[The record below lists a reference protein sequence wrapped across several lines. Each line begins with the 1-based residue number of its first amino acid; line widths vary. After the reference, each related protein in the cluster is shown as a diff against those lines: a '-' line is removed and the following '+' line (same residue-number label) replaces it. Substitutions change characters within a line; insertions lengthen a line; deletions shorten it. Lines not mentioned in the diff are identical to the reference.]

1 MPLELHWRK
10 TRPFPNRD
18 ALSRLFSTAS
28 VAALILCGAP
38 AHAVGLGEL
47 ELRSYLG
54 EPLHLR
60 VGVITQNSEEVDP
73 SCFAVVNTSRGDAI
87 VRRDV
92 RIALI
97 ETRNARYLEIRG
109 NSSFNEP
116 IGTIAVRAA
125 CKGDS
130 GVIREYP
137 ILLDPAPLLAP
148 TAATGATTA
157 REVPSRA
164 TAADPNPLSADTRA
178 ATAVTETTGATG
190 RWTVYAGDTL
200 NSLARGIYPAS
211 RARQNQYIAALRQL
225 NPELS
230 GIGNNTPLYPNSQ
243 LVLPDL
249 KALSAMRPGAAPR
262 MSADAAA
269 SASAEPAPP
278 SARTRPRATAERR
291 PRATPPMAR
300 EVKPVETVADA
311 KAATRQTVA
320 DTKAPVAT
328 TAGDGFRLRVSG
340 SEMDLSRTKGVTD
353 EERAYLRERRSLLDA
368 DDQTAQILALKNTV
382 SQIEKRLNEMQLKLA
397 TLPTPGGATGAG
409 TATGTAAG
417 TGIVPIDGPAA
428 SPPAT
433 PPATETT
440 AIKPA
445 PKPAPAPA
453 PLPRQGWIEQSLL
466 GLPLSWIIGGLSI
479 VALTCL
485 AWWLS
490 RRRKAETKTPLV
502 SGKPAA
508 RNETNDA
515 FNSWANEGPAAKPAA
530 TNSVVGEDGMT
541 DAERSAS
548 LLMGARREKPAPAQ
562 SPSARPLADA
572 KPATTS
578 TATRAAAGIAGAAAG
593 MGAAAASAKTMAS
606 TVAAPRKPAQPSL
619 AQRAQTDT
627 FELDEAAVPTSES
640 ATTEADR
647 TVEDRMRRLR
657 YMQERYPELGA
668 RTVSIDDP
676 DSVINAARLYN
687 EEKQLGKACELLIY
701 AVEER
706 PQEIRYWLAQFE
718 LFRIEKMVPQF
729 GDLAAKFEVLFGH
742 TDSWPK
748 VQQLGYTLDPLN
760 PLYAAAARVNEEDKF
775 NPMTENWLNAPIGDV
790 SNAISISH
798 ALVADLRSALFREHS
813 AKEEDLINVTS
824 RIAARAAA

>member
-1 MPLELHWRK
+1 MPLELLQRCSSPSNRRA
-10 TRPFPNRD
+10 TR
-18 ALSRLFSTAS
+18 RLLP
-28 VAALILCGAP
+28 VGVLAALLLCSAS

-60 VGVITQNSEEVDP
+60 IGVITQSGEEIDP
-73 SCFAVVNTSRGDAI
+73 SCFAVVNTSRGDAV

-109 NSSFNEP
+109 NNSFNEP

-125 CKGDS
+125 CRGDS

-148 TAATGATTA
+148 TATTGAA
-157 REVPSRA
+157 APREIPSRA
-164 TAADPNPLSADTRA
+164 TGADPNPIGADTRA
-178 ATAVTETTGATG
+178 ANAVAETTGATG

-200 NSLARGIYPAS
+200 NSLARGIYPGS

-230 GIGNNTPLYPNSQ
+230 GISNDTPLYPNSQ

-262 MSADAAA
+262 ASSATA
-269 SASAEPAPP
+269 STASAESPPPA
-278 SARTRPRATAERR
+278 RRPRATVERR
-291 PRATPPMAR
+291 PRATPPTVR
-300 EVKPVETVADA
+300 EPKAADKVADA
-311 KAATRQTVA
+311 KPASTQPDAKPPAAV
-320 DTKAPVAT
+320 T
-328 TAGDGFRLRVSG
+328 TPGEGFRLRVSG
-340 SEMDLSRTKGVTD
+340 SEMDLARSKGVTD

-397 TLPTPGGATGAG
+397 TLPGAAGA
-409 TATGTAAG
+409 GTAAG
-417 TGIVPIDGPAA
+417 TGVVPIDAPATA
-428 SPPAT
+428 PTPTPAT
-433 PPATETT
+433 PAIEPA
-440 AIKPA
+440 KPTPVA
-445 PKPAPAPA
+445 KPAPAPA
-453 PLPRQGWIEQSLL
+453 PLPRQGWIEQTLL
-466 GLPLSWIIGGLSI
+466 GLPLSWVIGGLS
-479 VALTCL
+479 ALALVCL

-490 RRRKAETKTPLV
+490 RRGRKAEAKAPLIAD
-502 SGKPAA
+502 KPNA
-508 RNETNDA
+508 RAETNDA
-515 FNSWANEGPAAKPAA
+515 FASWANESPATKPTAA
-530 TNSVVGEDGMT
+530 NTTVGEDGMT
-541 DAERSAS
+541 DAERSAA
-548 LLMGARREKPAPAQ
+548 LLMGRREKPAASPAPAGPRAE
-562 SPSARPLADA
+562 S
-572 KPATTS
+572 KPATS
-578 TATRAAAGIAGAAAG
+578 TATKAAGTAAAIGAT
-593 MGAAAASAKTMAS
+593 AAAAKALASSAGTPRKSPQAS
-606 TVAAPRKPAQPSL
+606 LAPRT
-619 AQRAQTDT
+619 QTDT
-627 FELDEAAVPTSES
+627 FELDEASVPTSEDAVS
-640 ATTEADR
+640 EADR

-718 LFRIEKMVPQF
+718 LFRVEKMISQY
-729 GDLAAKFEVLFGH
+729 GDLAAKFEVLFGQ

-748 VQQLGYTLDPLN
+748 VQQLGYALDPAN
-760 PLYAAAARVNEEDKF
+760 PLYAAAAQVKEEDKF
-775 NPMTENWLNAPIGDV
+775 NPLTENWLNAPMGDV

-798 ALVADLRSALFREHS
+798 ALVADLRSALFREHG

-824 RIAARAAA
+824 RIAAARAAA

>member
-1 MPLELHWRK
+1 MRADSHHSMLLDLLPRLTSSPQHRRAFGRLLPVS
-10 TRPFPNRD
+10 TLA
-18 ALSRLFSTAS
+18 ALAFCSAS
-28 VAALILCGAP
+28 VQ
-38 AHAVGLGEL
+38 AVGLGEL

-60 VGVITQNSEEVDP
+60 IGVITQSGEEIDP
-73 SCFAVVNTSRGDAI
+73 SCFAVVNTSRGDAV

-125 CKGDS
+125 CRGDS

-148 TAATGATTA
+148 TATTGATA
-157 REVPSRA
+157 PREIPSRA

-178 ATAVTETTGATG
+178 ATAVAETTGATG

-200 NSLARGIYPAS
+200 NSLARGIYPGS

-230 GIGNNTPLYPNSQ
+230 GIGNDTPLYPNSQ

-262 MSADAAA
+262 ASSAVTSTASADT
-269 SASAEPAPP
+269 PP
-278 SARTRPRATAERR
+278 PPRRPRATVERR
-291 PRATPPMAR
+291 PRATPPPVR
-300 EVKPVETVADA
+300 ESKLADKIADA
-311 KAATRQTVA
+311 KPTPAQQDAKPPAAATT
-320 DTKAPVAT
+320 P
-328 TAGDGFRLRVSG
+328 GEGFRLRVSG
-340 SEMDLSRTKGVTD
+340 SEMDLARSKGVTD

-397 TLPTPGGATGAG
+397 TLPAAAGA
-409 TATGTAAG
+409 GTAAG
-417 TGIVPIDGPAA
+417 TGVVPIDAPVAAPTTPAA
-428 SPPAT
+428 
-433 PPATETT
+433 TEPV
-440 AIKPA
+440 APKPA
-445 PKPAPAPA
+445 AKPAPAPA
-453 PLPRQGWIEQSLL
+453 PLPRQGWIEQTLL
-466 GLPLSWIIGGLSI
+466 GLPLSWVIGGLS
-479 VALTCL
+479 ALALLCL

-490 RRRKAETKTPLV
+490 RRGRKAPANAPLV
-502 SGKPAA
+502 AEKPSVRA
-508 RNETNDA
+508 ETNDA
-515 FNSWANEGPAAKPAA
+515 FNKWANESPASKPVAA
-530 TNSVVGEDGMT
+530 TPVVGEDGMT
-541 DAERSAS
+541 DAERSAA
-548 LLMGARREKPAPAQ
+548 LLMGRKEKPAASPAPAAPRAE
-562 SPSARPLADA
+562 S
-572 KPATTS
+572 KPAASNAAKAAGT
-578 TATRAAAGIAGAAAG
+578 AAALGAT
-593 MGAAAASAKTMAS
+593 AAAAKGLALS
-606 TVAAPRKPAQPSL
+606 TGAPRKSPQPSL
-619 AQRAQTDT
+619 APRTQTDT
-627 FELDEAAVPTSES
+627 FELDEAAAPTSEDAVS
-640 ATTEADR
+640 DADR

-718 LFRIEKMVPQF
+718 LFRVEKMIPQF
-729 GDLAAKFEVLFGH
+729 SDLAAKFEVLFGQ

-748 VQQLGYTLDPLN
+748 VQQLGYALEPSN
-760 PLYAAAARVNEEDKF
+760 PLYAAAAQVKDEDKF
-775 NPMTENWLNAPIGDV
+775 NPLTENWLNAPMGDA

>member
-1 MPLELHWRK
+1 MPLESPSRE
-10 TRPFPNRD
+10 TRPFSNRV
-18 ALSRLFSTAS
+18 ANSRVLVTVSL
-28 VAALILCGAP
+28 AALVLCGAP

-60 VGVITQNSEEVDP
+60 VGVITQSGEEVDP

-87 VRRDV
+87 VRRDL

-164 TAADPNPLSADTRA
+164 PAADPNPLSADTRA

-249 KALSAMRPGAAPR
+249 KALSATRPGAAPR

-269 SASAEPAPP
+269 SAPAEAAPP
-278 SARTRPRATAERR
+278 PARTQPRAAAERR

-300 EVKPVETVADA
+300 EAKPVETVADSKATA
-311 KAATRQTVA
+311 KPATA
-320 DTKAPVAT
+320 DTKSSAAT

-340 SEMDLSRTKGVTD
+340 SEIDLSRTKGVTD

-397 TLPTPGGATGAG
+397 TLPPPGGAAGAG
-409 TATGTAAG
+409 TAATTAAG
-417 TGIVPIDGPAA
+417 TGIVPIDGP
-428 SPPAT
+428 SVSQPPA
-433 PPATETT
+433 PPATEK
-440 AIKPA
+440 AA
-445 PKPAPAPA
+445 AKPAPAPS

-490 RRRKAETKTPLV
+490 RRRRTETKAPLV
-502 SGKPAA
+502 SDTPIA
-508 RNETNDA
+508 RTETNDA
-515 FNSWANEGPAAKPAA
+515 FNSWANEGPVAKPAA
-530 TNSVVGEDGMT
+530 TNSVVGEDAMT
-541 DAERSAS
+541 DAERSAA

-562 SPSARPLADA
+562 PPSARTVADA
-572 KPATTS
+572 KAATTS
-578 TATRAAAGIAGAAAG
+578 TAARAVA
-593 MGAAAASAKTMAS
+593 GAAAASAKTMAS
-606 TVAAPRKPAQPSL
+606 TVAAPRKPAVPSL
-619 AQRAQTDT
+619 ASRTQTDT
-627 FELDEAAVPTSES
+627 FELDEAAVPTSED
-640 ATTEADR
+640 AITEADR

-701 AVEER
+701 ALEER

-729 GDLAAKFEVLFGH
+729 GDLAAKFEVLLGQ
-742 TDSWPK
+742 TEIWPK
-748 VQQLGYTLDPLN
+748 VQQLGYALDPSN
-760 PLYAAAARVNEEDKF
+760 PLYAAAARIKEEDKF

-790 SNAISISH
+790 SNTISISH
-798 ALVADLRSALFREHS
+798 ALVADLRSALFREHG